1 MNSCKVRCADR
12 GPSNLVVYIDWVGS
26 KDLFYQQAVLN
37 FAHFEKI
44 HLSAPTSLEE
54 IALVALDFS
63 ANGWNPS
70 AGSKEKVAKVSS
82 DQNTHWRGEVQ

>member
-82 DQNTHWRGEVQ
+82 DQNTHW